1 MVTSDQSIV
10 RLKHGIMEEVCKLAW
25 RGELDAEHKE
35 AVCYEIIPGPRPT
48 YRCCVYKE
56 REIVR
61 QRVILSCAD
70 NLPIRIQRML
80 FRLFSRHATTVPLH
94 LIQ

>member
-10 RLKHGIMEEVCKLAW
+10 RLKHNIMEEVCKLAW
-25 RGELDAEHKE
+25 KGELDASHKE
-35 AVCYEIIPGPRPT
+35 QVCYEIIPGPRPT

-61 QRVILSCAD
+61 QRVILSCAE
-70 NLPIRIQRML
+70 NLP
-80 FRLFSRHATTVPLH
+80 TNPD
-94 LIQ
+94 